1 MQRKITPGHRR
12 GAKHPP
18 AAIVL
23 EDGRCGLGT
32 PLPHPDFLISDN
44 LVAEGKESDH
54 VLGRIVCFA
63 GDYGQRVHGQ

>member
-44 LVAEGKESDH
+44 SDVTLNGPH
-54 VLGRIVCFA
+54 VLVPMSLADDPDIRRGRA
-63 GDYGQRVHGQ
+63 